1 MVCRVGGGGCGIKT
15 EEDLGENNKDQN
27 KYVGFCLNKITCY
40 SGPPFHYSLLKAT
53 ITNSTYIRSIV
64 ISFPPPL
71 FTHP

>member
-1 MVCRVGGGGCGIKT
+1 MVCRVRGGVGIKT
-15 EEDLGENNKDQN
+15 DEYLGGNNKDQN
-27 KYVGFCLNKITCY
+27 KYVVLNKITCY

-71 FTHP
+71 FTRP